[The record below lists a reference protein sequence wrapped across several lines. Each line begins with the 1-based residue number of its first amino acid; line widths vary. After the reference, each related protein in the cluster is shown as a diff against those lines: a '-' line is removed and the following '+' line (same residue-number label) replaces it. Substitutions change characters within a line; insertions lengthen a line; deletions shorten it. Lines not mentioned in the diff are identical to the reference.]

1 MLHPEIALTR
11 HGIYDAP
18 GPDDQDGVIRQCQIH
33 FIAEAIRE
41 THREAVEALF
51 MDQPPKQAGSMK
63 PQIQLVD
70 WPEFPAVER
79 LPPRKT
85 SNYGL
90 GPITENEGTID
101 GTYAVIRNIFID
113 QLGYNPDT
121 DFDGPLRLVYGDQ
134 KTVSLIQ
141 VVKKEQKE
149 ATLPYDRCNWLL
161 PIPGLFHWRTN
172 YMDMIH
178 ELYSGTESAA
188 DETTLHH
195 NKNFLGCVQG
205 HKSPFHHKEEVAT
218 RAFDARVTAK
228 FYLLLRSFANEK
240 DKDIQLS
247 TDEEIDHYIKN
258 MTRASFRH
266 IVEKIRDELFILA
279 EQQSENIA
287 KLFPDRPIDFP
298 FSTHAKVLQ
307 QIAIYKI
314 LKKAIKYADIGILR
328 RIFALCCF
336 LFHGSK
342 KSKYAFLSL
351 YMTWLTQTPA
361 ANPELQK
368 AVLANGLVNIRGAED
383 SWFEIDRLN
392 EFFNLQMKTLMATR
406 RTSTLEVTPMF
417 QQMALTASYCTEL
430 KAKLEAE
437 FGEYSNGRH
446 QIKDAS
452 MDIRNLAHE
461 IARSDSIHKHTNGRD
476 SRFKPL
482 DILSRGSGESLV
494 KGVEKF
500 NQQRV
505 HGGWQGGEDPNHLT
519 STPIAV
525 LDDFVTTADDEDGI
539 RHITSS

>member
-1 MLHPEIALTR
+1 MLHPEIPLR
-11 HGIYDAP
+11 PRDIYDAP

-33 FIAEAIRE
+33 LIAEAIRE

-51 MDQPPKQAGSMK
+51 IDQHPSNTGPMK
-63 PQIQLVD
+63 PRTEMVD
-70 WPEFPAVER
+70 WPEFPAIER

-85 SNYGL
+85 PNYGL

-101 GTYAVIRNIFID
+101 GTYAVIRNIFVN
-113 QLGYNPDT
+113 QLGYNPDI
-121 DFDGPLRLVYGDQ
+121 DFDGPLRLAYGDQ

-141 VVKKEQKE
+141 VVKKEQAE
-149 ATLPYDRCNWLL
+149 ATLPYDRCKWML

-172 YMDMIH
+172 FMDMIH
-178 ELYSGTESAA
+178 ELYSGTEVAA

-228 FYLLLRSFANEK
+228 FYILLRSFAKEN
-240 DKDIQLS
+240 DKDSQLS
-247 TDEEIDHYIKN
+247 TDEEINHYIKN
-258 MTRASFRH
+258 MTRTSFCH
-266 IVEKIRDELFILA
+266 ILEKIQDDLFTMA
-279 EQQSENIA
+279 EQQSDNTAI
-287 KLFPDRPIDFP
+287 LFPDCRIDFP

-314 LKKAIKYADIGILR
+314 LKKSIKYADIGILR
-328 RIFALCCF
+328 RIFAQCCL

-361 ANPELQK
+361 ASPELQK

-430 KAKLEAE
+430 KARLEAE

-452 MDIRNLAHE
+452 MDVRNLAHE
-461 IARSDSIHKHTNGRD
+461 ISRSGSIQKHANGRD
-476 SRFKPL
+476 SQFKPI
-482 DILSRGSGESLV
+482 DILSRGMGDALSD
-494 KGVEKF
+494 GVDKF
-500 NQQRV
+500 NQQMV
-505 HGGWQGGEDPNHLT
+505 YGGWQGVEDLEHLT

-525 LDDFVTTADDEDGI
+525 LDDFVTLGEDEDEI
-539 RHITSS
+539 